1 MKACYLP
8 LLGSE
13 ERLIFAHN
21 WIVKAA
27 GNKHHGD
34 MVIFTLALETLLP
47 LSFREYLFA
56 GKTGRCC
63 CWGLWSD
70 IVRVT
75 SGPAQAWC
83 LTDPS
88 VWVEGDQSFL
98 STFLI
103 LSQSSWDVSV
113 LVGQVSIWDGENQS
127 QTPRQTTNKSKIQ
140 DGQTYLSRVWITDLP
155 VEDLIASLAGTSH
168 GGSSEGCQ
176 SLWGLG

>member
-1 MKACYLP
+1 MAFTLDLWPGYRVLMKACYLP

-34 MVIFTLALETLLP
+34 MVIFTLALESLLP

-56 GKTGRCC
+56 GKTGENCS
-63 CWGLWSD
+63 CWELWSD

-75 SGPAQAWC
+75 SGLCAPWPAQAWC

-88 VWVEGDQSFL
+88 AWVEGDQSFL
-98 STFLI
+98 STFPI

-113 LVGQVSIWDGENQS
+113 LVGQVWWTEYLRWWKPKPN
-127 QTPRQTTNKSKIQ
+127 PKTNNKQI
-140 DGQTYLSRVWITDLP
+140 
-155 VEDLIASLAGTSH
+155 
-168 GGSSEGCQ
+168 
-176 SLWGLG
+176 